1 MAGLVREARVGDNS
15 VGRAPR
21 NNQRMRENGGR
32 MIRAIIFD
40 LDGTLADT
48 EPLHFEAFARVLRG
62 EGIELDRAEYFSRL
76 IGFDD
81 RDCFAAVLRANGRRT
96 DAGALAKLI
105 TQKAAVYQE
114 LIAGR
119 DVTFPG
125 AAEFVRRCAR
135 RFPLI
140 VVTGTLRVEAELI
153 LERAGVRKLFADI
166 IAAED
171 VEHGKPAP
179 EGFQKALGR
188 LGFLLRLRPPLE
200 PAECLVIED
209 TAAGIEAARR
219 AGMRVLALSH
229 NGLPDEFKGAEI
241 VRNSLAETDL
251 DEVLR
256 ELSLKSSM

>member
-1 MAGLVREARVGDNS
+1 
-15 VGRAPR
+15 
-21 NNQRMRENGGR
+21 

-48 EPLHFEAFARVLRG
+48 EPLHFEAFTRVLHA

-81 RDCFAAVLRANGRRT
+81 RDCFAAVLRENGRAT
-96 DAGALAKLI
+96 ADSVLAVLI
-105 TQKAAVYQE
+105 ARKAAIYQE
-114 LIAGR
+114 MIAGR

-125 AAEFVRRCAR
+125 AADFVRRCAA

-140 VVTGTLRVEAELI
+140 VATGTLRVEAELI
-153 LERAGVRKLFADI
+153 LGRAGVRGLFADI

-179 EGFQKALGR
+179 EGFAKALGR
-188 LGFLLRLRPPLE
+188 LGFLMRLRPPLE

-209 TAAGIEAARR
+209 TIAGIEAARR
-219 AGMRVLALSH
+219 AGMRVMAVCSSARAEYL
-229 NGLPDEFKGAEI
+229 KGAEI
-241 VRNSLAETDL
+241 VRNSLAEADL
-251 DEVLR
+251 DEILR
-256 ELSLKSSM
+256 ALS

>member
-1 MAGLVREARVGDNS
+1 
-15 VGRAPR
+15 
-21 NNQRMRENGGR
+21 

-48 EPLHFEAFARVLRG
+48 EPLHFEAFARVLRA
-62 EGIELDRAEYFSRL
+62 EEIELDRAEYFSRL

-81 RDCFAAVLRANGRRT
+81 RDCFSTVLSENGR
-96 DAGALAKLI
+96 DAPDGVIAALIAR
-105 TQKAAVYQE
+105 KAAIYQE
-114 LIAGR
+114 MIAGR

-125 AAEFVRRCAR
+125 AADFVRLCAA

-140 VVTGTLRVEAELI
+140 VATGTLRVEAELI
-153 LERAGVRKLFADI
+153 LGRAGVRELFADI

-179 EGFQKALGR
+179 EGFEKAMGR

-200 PAECLVIED
+200 TAECLVIED
-209 TAAGIEAARR
+209 TVAGVEAGRR
-219 AGMRVLALSH
+219 AGMRVLALRHSAPPEA
-229 NGLPDEFKGAEI
+229 LKGAEI

-251 DEVLR
+251 DEILR
-256 ELSLKSSM
+256 LLSR